1 MSTHVNRQWVRDR
14 LACLDDETFEEGAR
28 REVVLGSTVDTVV
41 READCDVLV
50 ERIGGKWVPESI
62 RTRPAQA

>member
-14 LACLDDETFEEGAR
+14 LACPDDETFEEGAR
-28 REVVLGSTVDTVV
+28 REVVLGLTVDTVV

-50 ERIGGKWVPESI
+50 EQIGGIWVPESI